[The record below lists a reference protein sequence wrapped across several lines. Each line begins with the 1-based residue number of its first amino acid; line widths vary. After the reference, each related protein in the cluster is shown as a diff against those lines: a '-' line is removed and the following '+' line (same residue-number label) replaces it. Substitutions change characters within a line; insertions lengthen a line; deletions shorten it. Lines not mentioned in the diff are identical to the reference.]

1 MAYFEFPHTRSYDG
15 DLGWIIK
22 KIIEL
27 TDRYNDFF
35 EYNQITFAD
44 PLQWDITKQYP
55 PYQIVFD
62 YDQNYSYISKRPVPA
77 GVTIT
82 NPDYWCLVG
91 PLIVDAEARTEIS
104 RILHFIADIYEPT
117 NIATAVRAAGEYVVI
132 GDGHLYKTT
141 AVINIGE
148 GYTEGINVTP
158 ITIED
163 MIAEIIGT
171 MRHIDTALDA
181 SSTNA
186 VENAAVT
193 TAINGLSTSVNNLD
207 GAVSLLTDRYYICIS
222 DSYGQT
228 PSVAASWIACLQSY
242 MNIANDHFWRNQY
255 GGSGFAGVND
265 HPFEVLLSEVAATMS
280 AEEKLKVTDVV
291 IGGGF
296 NDANAIRLSLKT
308 DNDVR
313 TAINSCLAYIRS
325 TFPNAMTYVFMPG
338 WGIAKEY
345 HSMLRGIINIY
356 EQTIM
361 GNEKVAYIDG
371 VNWLHRYALLDS
383 TLFHPN
389 AIGATCIAKSI
400 ASVLNGGTVFCDMG
414 ASGLTGY
421 VTPTATAI
429 GANVSSFSMV
439 GGQQVYAEGNATFLW
454 RSIKFTPI
462 ANLVDGGA
470 IEIATFTDGIMSG
483 GDAFEGYSGTV
494 LITGGKH
501 GILAIYDNKLVF
513 FNLSGTTLPGGT
525 EINIYL
531 NSLTG
536 SIML

>member
-15 DLGWIIK
+15 DLGWVIK

-62 YDQNYSYISKRPVPA
+62 YDQGYSYISKRPVPA

-104 RILHFIADIYEPT
+104 RILQFIADIYEPT
-117 NIATAVRAAGEYVVI
+117 NIATAVRSAGEYVVI

-171 MRHIDTALDA
+171 KRPIDVALDV

-186 VENAAVT
+186 VENGVITA
-193 TAINGLSTSVNNLD
+193 AINGLNTAVDALD
-207 GAVSLLTDRYYICIS
+207 ESVSLLTDRYYICIS

-228 PSVAASWIACLQSY
+228 PTVDTSWIACLKSY
-242 MNIANDHFWRNQY
+242 MNIPNDHFWRNQY

-280 AEEKLKVTDVV
+280 AEEKLAVTDVV

-325 TFPNAMTYVFMPG
+325 TFPNAKTYVFMPG
-338 WGIAKEY
+338 WGIPKEY

-389 AIGATCIAKSI
+389 AVGATCIAKSI

-483 GDAFEGYSGTV
+483 GNPFEGYSGTV

-513 FNLSGTTLPGGT
+513 FNLSGATLTGGA
-525 EINIYL
+525 EVNIYL
-531 NSLTG
+531 NSITG

>member
-1 MAYFEFPHTRSYDG
+1 MAYFEFPHTRNYDG
-15 DLGWIIK
+15 DLGWVIK

-35 EYNQITFAD
+35 EYNKITFAD

-62 YDQNYSYISKRPVPA
+62 YDQGYSYISKRPVPA

-91 PLIVDAEARTEIS
+91 PLIVDAEARTEIT
-104 RILHFIADIYEPT
+104 RILQFIANIYEPT
-117 NIATAVRAAGEYVVI
+117 NIATAVRATGEYVII

-148 GYTEGINVTP
+148 GYTEGINVTS
-158 ITIED
+158 ITVED
-163 MIAEIIGT
+163 MIAEIIGSL
-171 MRHIDTALDA
+171 RPIDSTLNV

-186 VENAAVT
+186 VENGVIT
-193 TAINGLSTSVNNLD
+193 TAINGLNTAVGNLED
-207 GAVSLLTDRYYICIS
+207 SVSLLNDRHYICIS
-222 DSYGQT
+222 DSYGVT
-228 PSVAASWIACLQSY
+228 PTINASWIGCLQQY
-242 MNIANDHFWRNQY
+242 MDIPNDHFWRNQIS
-255 GGSGFAGVND
+255 GSGFVGVND
-265 HPFEVLLSEVAATMS
+265 QTFEVLLGAVASTMTS
-280 AEEKLKVTDVV
+280 EEKESITDII

-296 NDANAIRLSLKT
+296 NDANAIRLSLHT
-308 DNDVR
+308 ADEVR
-313 TAINSCLAYIRS
+313 LAIDSCLAYIRL
-325 TFPNAMTYVFMPG
+325 TFPNAKTYVFMPG
-338 WGIAKEY
+338 WGIPKEY
-345 HSMLRGIINIY
+345 HSMIRGIINIY
-356 EQTIM
+356 QQNVM
-361 GNEKVAYIDG
+361 ANPKAAFIDG

-389 AIGATCIAKSI
+389 AVGAACIAKSI
-400 ASVLNGGTVFCDMG
+400 ASVLNGGTVFCDLA
-414 ASGLTGY
+414 ASGITGY

-429 GANVSSFSMV
+429 AANVSSFSMV
-439 GGQQVYAEGNATFLW
+439 GAQQVYAEGNATFIW

-462 ANLVDGGA
+462 NNLVDGGA
-470 IEIATFTDGIMSG
+470 IEIANFTDGIMSG
-483 GDAFEGYSGTV
+483 GEAFEGYSGTV

-513 FNLSGTTLPGGT
+513 FNLSGATLTGGT
-525 EINIYL
+525 EVNIYI
-531 NSLTG
+531 NSITG

>member
-1 MAYFEFPHTRSYDG
+1 MAYFEFPHTRNYDG
-15 DLGWIIK
+15 DLGWVIK

-27 TDRYNDFF
+27 TERYNDFF
-35 EYNQITFAD
+35 EYNKITFAD

-62 YDQNYSYISKRPVPA
+62 YDQGYSYISKRPVPA

-82 NPDYWCLVG
+82 NPDYWVLVG

-104 RILHFIADIYEPT
+104 RILNFICNIYEPT
-117 NIATAVRAAGEYVVI
+117 NIATAVRAAGEYVII

-158 ITIED
+158 ITIET
-163 MIAEIIGT
+163 MIGEIVDT
-171 MRHIDTALDA
+171 MRPIDNALDV

-186 VENAAVT
+186 VENGVVT
-193 TAINGLSTSVNNLD
+193 AAINGLRTDLNNVTD
-207 GAVSLLTDRYYICIS
+207 AVDLLTDHHYICIS

-228 PSVAASWIACLQSY
+228 PSEAGSWIGCLQSY
-242 MNIANDHFWRNQY
+242 MNIPNDHFWRNQY

-265 HPFEVLLSEVAATMS
+265 HPFEVLLSEVAGTMTT
-280 AEEKLKVTDVV
+280 EEKESITDII

-296 NDANAIRLSLKT
+296 NDANAIRLSIKT

-313 TAINSCLAYIRS
+313 TAINSCLAYIRL
-325 TFPNAMTYVFMPG
+325 TFPNAKTYVFMPG
-338 WGIAKEY
+338 WGIDKDY
-345 HSMLRGIINIY
+345 HAMLRGIINIY
-356 EQTIM
+356 QQTIM
-361 GNEKVAYIDG
+361 ENEKVSYIDG

-389 AIGATCIAKSI
+389 AVGATCIAKSI

-414 ASGLTGY
+414 ASGITGY

-429 GANVSSFSMV
+429 GANVSTFSMI
-439 GGQQVYAEGNATFLW
+439 GAQQLYSEGNATFLW

-462 ANLVDGGA
+462 AAIADGGA
-470 IEIATFTDGIMSG
+470 VEVATFTDGIMSG
-483 GDAFEGYSGTV
+483 GAAFEGYSGTV
-494 LITGGKH
+494 IITGGKH
-501 GILAIYDNKLVF
+501 SILAIYDNKLVF
-513 FNLSGTTLPGGT
+513 FNLSGATLPANT
-525 EINIYL
+525 EINIYI
-531 NSLTG
+531 NSITG

>member
-1 MAYFEFPHTRSYDG
+1 
-15 DLGWIIK
+15 
-22 KIIEL
+22 
-27 TDRYNDFF
+27 
-35 EYNQITFAD
+35 
-44 PLQWDITKQYP
+44 
-55 PYQIVFD
+55 
-62 YDQNYSYISKRPVPA
+62 
-77 GVTIT
+77 
-82 NPDYWCLVG
+82 
-91 PLIVDAEARTEIS
+91 
-104 RILHFIADIYEPT
+104 
-117 NIATAVRAAGEYVVI
+117 
-132 GDGHLYKTT
+132 
-141 AVINIGE
+141 
-148 GYTEGINVTP
+148 
-158 ITIED
+158 

-171 MRHIDTALDA
+171 LRPIDAALDV
-181 SSTNA
+181 SSPNA

-193 TAINGLSTSVNNLD
+193 TAINGLNTAVGTLNE
-207 GAVSLLTDRYYICIS
+207 AVSLLTDRHYICIS

-228 PSVAASWIACLQSY
+228 PSEAGSWIGCLQSY
-242 MNIANDHFWRNQY
+242 MNIPNDHFWRNQY

-265 HPFEVLLSEVAATMS
+265 HPFEVLLTEVAGTMTT
-280 AEEKLKVTDVV
+280 EEQESITDIV

-308 DNDVR
+308 DSDVR

-325 TFPNAMTYVFMPG
+325 TFPNANTYVFMPG

-361 GNEKVAYIDG
+361 ENEKVAFIDG

-389 AIGATCIAKSI
+389 AVGATCIAKSI

-421 VTPTATAI
+421 VTPTASAI

-439 GGQQVYAEGNATFLW
+439 GAQQVYAEGNATFLW

-462 ANLVDGGA
+462 AAIADGGA
-470 IEIATFTDGIMSG
+470 VEVATFTDGIMSG
-483 GDAFEGYSGTV
+483 GNAFEGYSGTV
-494 LITGGKH
+494 IITGGKH
-501 GILAIYDNKLVF
+501 SILAIYDNKLVF
-513 FNLSGTTLPGGT
+513 FNLSGATLAAGV

-531 NSLTG
+531 NSITG

>member
-1 MAYFEFPHTRSYDG
+1 MSYYEFPHTRSYEG
-15 DLGWIIK
+15 DLGWVIK
-22 KIIEL
+22 KVVEL
-27 TDRYNDFF
+27 TNRYNDFF
-35 EYNQITFAD
+35 EYNKITFAD
-44 PLQWDITKQYP
+44 PLQWNITKQYP

-62 YDQNYSYISKRPVPA
+62 YDQGYSYISKRSVPT

-82 NPDYWCLVG
+82 NPNYWCLVG

-104 RILHFIADIYEPT
+104 RILQFIADIYEPT
-117 NIATAVRAAGEYVVI
+117 NIATAVRPAGEYVVI

-148 GYTEGINVTP
+148 GYTEGINVVS

-171 MRHIDTALDA
+171 LRPIDDTLDTT
-181 SSTNA
+181 STNA
-186 VENAAVT
+186 VENRAIT
-193 TAINGLSTSVNNLD
+193 TAINGINTAVDNLD
-207 GAVSLLTDRYYICIS
+207 KSVSLLTDRYYVCIS

-228 PSVAASWIACLQSY
+228 PSEAGSWIGCLKSY

-265 HPFEVLLSEVAATMS
+265 HPFEILLSEVAATMS
-280 AEEKLKVTDVV
+280 DDEKLAVTDVI

-308 DNDVR
+308 DSDVR

-325 TFPNAMTYVFMPG
+325 TFPNANTYVFMPG

-345 HSMLRGIINIY
+345 HAMLRGIINIY
-356 EQTIM
+356 QQTIM
-361 GNEKVAYIDG
+361 ENEKVAFIDG

-389 AIGATCIAKSI
+389 AVGATCIAKSI

-414 ASGLTGY
+414 ASGITGY

-429 GANVSSFSMV
+429 AANVSTFSMLSA
-439 GGQQVYAEGNATFLW
+439 QQVYSEGNATFIW

-462 ANLVDGGA
+462 NNIVDGGS
-470 IEIATFTDGIMSG
+470 IEVATFTDGIMSG
-483 GDAFEGYSGTV
+483 GEVFEGYSGTV
-494 LITGGKH
+494 IITGGKH
-501 GILAIYDNKLVF
+501 GVLAIYDNKLIF
-513 FNLSGTTLPGGT
+513 FNLSGATLPAGV

-531 NSLTG
+531 NSITG

>member
-1 MAYFEFPHTRSYDG
+1 MAYFEFPHTRNYDG
-15 DLGWIIK
+15 DLGFIIK

-44 PLQWDITKQYP
+44 PLAWDITKQYP

-62 YDQNYSYISKRPVPA
+62 YDQGYSYISKRPVPA
-77 GVTIT
+77 GVTIS

-104 RILHFIADIYEPT
+104 RILQFIANIYEST

-171 MRHIDTALDA
+171 LRPIDAALDV
-181 SSTNA
+181 SSPNA

-193 TAINGLSTSVNNLD
+193 TAINGLNTAVGTLNE
-207 GAVSLLTDRYYICIS
+207 AVSLLTDRHYICIS

-228 PSVAASWIACLQSY
+228 PSEAGSWIGCLQSY
-242 MNIANDHFWRNQY
+242 MNIPNDHFWRNQY

-265 HPFEVLLSEVAATMS
+265 HPFEVLLTEVAGTMTT
-280 AEEKLKVTDVV
+280 EEQESITDIV

-308 DNDVR
+308 DSDVR

-325 TFPNAMTYVFMPG
+325 TFPNANTYVFMPG

-361 GNEKVAYIDG
+361 ENEKVAFIDG

-389 AIGATCIAKSI
+389 AVGATCIAKSI

-421 VTPTATAI
+421 VTPTASAI

-439 GGQQVYAEGNATFLW
+439 GAQQVYAEGNATFLW

-462 ANLVDGGA
+462 AAIADGGA
-470 IEIATFTDGIMSG
+470 VEVATFTDGIMSG
-483 GDAFEGYSGTV
+483 GNAFEGYSGTV
-494 LITGGKH
+494 IITGGKH
-501 GILAIYDNKLVF
+501 SILAIYDNKLVF
-513 FNLSGTTLPGGT
+513 FNLSGATLAAGV

-531 NSLTG
+531 NSITG

>member
-15 DLGWIIK
+15 DLGFIIK

-62 YDQNYSYISKRPVPA
+62 YDQGYSYISKRPVPA

-104 RILHFIADIYEPT
+104 RILQFIADIYEST

-163 MIAEIIGT
+163 MIAEIIGS
-171 MRHIDTALDA
+171 MRPIDAALDV

-207 GAVSLLTDRYYICIS
+207 EAVSLLTDRYYICIS

-228 PSVAASWIACLQSY
+228 PSEAASWIACLQSY

-265 HPFEVLLSEVAATMS
+265 HPFEVLLSEVAGTMT
-280 AEEKLKVTDVV
+280 AEEKLKVTDIV

-325 TFPNAMTYVFMPG
+325 TFPNAKTYVFMPG
-338 WGIAKEY
+338 WGIPKEY

-361 GNEKVAYIDG
+361 ENEKVAFIDG
-371 VNWLHRYALLDS
+371 VNWLHRYVLLDS

-389 AIGATCIAKSI
+389 AVGATCIAKSI

-429 GANVSSFSMV
+429 GANVSSFSML
-439 GGQQVYAEGNATFLW
+439 GAQQVYAEGNATFLW

-483 GDAFEGYSGTV
+483 GNAFEGYSGTV
-494 LITGGKH
+494 IITGGKH
-501 GILAIYDNKLVF
+501 GVLAIYDNKLVF
-513 FNLSGTTLPGGT
+513 FNLSGATLNGGV
-525 EINIYL
+525 EVNIYL
-531 NSLTG
+531 NSITG